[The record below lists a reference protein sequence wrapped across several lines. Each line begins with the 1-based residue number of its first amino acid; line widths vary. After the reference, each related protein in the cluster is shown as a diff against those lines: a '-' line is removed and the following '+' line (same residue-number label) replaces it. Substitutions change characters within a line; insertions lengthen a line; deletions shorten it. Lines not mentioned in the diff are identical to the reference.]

1 MESAKIT
8 SNRCC
13 LGGFQSK
20 TNTHNNNL
28 NSFDCGSTID
38 QEGMGMVCDCGLFI
52 CYQCLR
58 KIELM
63 VMNNQVL
70 LQSVPEY
77 LIWLFIAM
85 QGR

>member
-38 QEGMGMVCDCGLFI
+38 QPETGIVCDCGLFM
-52 CYQCLR
+52 CYQYIQ
-58 KIELM
+58 KIKIM
-63 VMNNQVL
+63 VMDNLVL
-70 LQSVPEY
+70 SLTVPTTQ
-77 LIWLFIAM
+77 IKCSKPW
-85 QGR
+85 